1 MPDSSL
7 IPGLSWRTAAVTANA
22 NKTEYVYFGSTVGY
36 TITGIKFIPSDTVAA
51 DNTDYRVITIT
62 ANSQAIV
69 AVDSRAASLNGW
81 TAGTVKELT
90 LASDTA
96 AKVLARDIGSGDV
109 VTIALTY
116 AGAGKTLQGEILFF
130 GYPNQVVSS

>member
-96 AKVLARDIGSGDV
+96 ATGGPHNSKGWLRYTSPGFTKEQAHEPASIN
-109 VTIALTY
+109 Y
-116 AGAGKTLQGEILFF
+116 K
-130 GYPNQVVSS
+130 